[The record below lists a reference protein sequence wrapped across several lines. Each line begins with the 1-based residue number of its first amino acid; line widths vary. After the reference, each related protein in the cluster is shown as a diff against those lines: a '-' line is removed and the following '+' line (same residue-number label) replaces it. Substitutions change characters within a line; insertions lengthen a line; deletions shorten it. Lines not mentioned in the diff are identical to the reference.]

1 MRTKKTAIV
10 KNKEPGEES
19 KVHVRLSLSKETWE
33 KLKVKAALRNTD
45 PENLADEMMEKG
57 LRKRTARDPKKL
69 ETLVRL
75 QQDFN
80 DLIEGVDQDDLR
92 QDLIE
97 CMRRFL
103 ELW

>member
-1 MRTKKTAIV
+1 MKTRKPAIV
-10 KNKEPGEES
+10 KNEVPGEECKVLVNYAIS
-19 KVHVRLSLSKETWE
+19 KTTLE
-33 KLKVKAALRNTD
+33 KLEERAALRNTT
-45 PENLADEMMEKG
+45 PENLADEMIEKG

-92 QDLIE
+92 QDLTE